1 MTCRILMS
9 AITHKT
15 LNINSLF
22 NQIVE
27 DVSKCDFFR
36 CRDVACR
43 VSMFATTY
51 KTFNINNLS
60 NQIVE
65 TQNFAS
71 LLLHWNDNFDTPS
84 TIGLDKLL
92 IFNVICAIIN
102 VETQRAT
109 FLQHQ
114 YCNFDTPSLTRQ
126 KNSSVWPPCHEDVS
140 KLCAGGRA
148 VQCA

>member
-1 MTCRILMS
+1 MYKSEEGHPPKYIWVHYDLG
-9 AITHKT
+9 
-15 LNINSLF
+15 
-22 NQIVE
+22 IVAAE
-27 DVSKCDFFR
+27 GVSKCDFFK

-43 VSMFATTY
+43 VSMFPTTY

-71 LLLHWNDNFDTPS
+71 LLLHWNDNFDAPS

-92 IFNVICAIIN
+92 IFNAICAIIN

-114 YCNFDTPSLTRQ
+114 YRNFDTPSLTRQ
-126 KNSSVWPPCHEDVS
+126 KTVLH
-140 KLCAGGRA
+140 GRHA
-148 VQCA
+148 TRVYQNCEICRKRAQ